1 MTTQSERMSGIDDPK
16 GASREEPAGGRR
28 EAEGSTTD
36 RVAKA
41 AHHAID
47 ETAAKAEQV
56 EKQVRER
63 ADRAS
68 AKVDRSQAAAREQ
81 IEESLDKVET
91 FIREQPMTA
100 AGIAFAAGIIVSTIL
115 RR

>member
-1 MTTQSERMSGIDDPK
+1 MTTQSERMSGMDDPV
-16 GASREEPAGGRR
+16 GGSREESAGGRR
-28 EAEGSTTD
+28 EAEASTTD
-36 RVAKA
+36 RVARA

-56 EKQVRER
+56 ERQVRER

-68 AKVDRSQAAAREQ
+68 TKVDRSQAAAREQ
-81 IEESLDKVET
+81 IEESIDRVEA

-100 AGIAFAAGIIVSTIL
+100 AGIAFAAGIIVSSML